1 MVFGL
6 SMNIGQDLGGEAG
19 AGGGAGPY
27 PYPWDPS
34 NARQLLKW
42 TIDHQSAPPSHQESL
57 VSCRV

>member
-19 AGGGAGPY
+19 AGGEAGPY